1 MSESGDYDPGVWTG
15 YDFRSARATYDS
27 YAGRSYD
34 KAISKKVAKTDLI
47 PERIDTKSTAPLVIA
62 CDVTGSMGEWPA
74 TIFSKL
80 PYLDLEGQEYLG
92 EDMEI
97 SFAAVGDVFS
107 DTYPLQ
113 VRPFGRG
120 KELEARLKELI
131 IEGNGGGQTCESYDV
146 AAYYYS
152 HNVDMPNAIKP
163 IFIFIGDE
171 GLYDFLDKDK
181 TSELCHIDK
190 VERIGV
196 EKVIKE
202 LQNKFAV
209 YLVRKPYGTN
219 NVDATSPTDIKIQ
232 EQWAGL
238 LGADHV
244 CILPDAS
251 RVVDVIFGILARETG
266 RIDYFEDEIK
276 GRQKPEQVKE
286 VMKSLLTIHKVG
298 KDKSLKK
305 IAGPKGGKS
314 VTRRSKKAGDDE
326 DDLPVSKSL
335 LDD

>member
-1 MSESGDYDPGVWTG
+1 MSESSDYDPGPWTG
-15 YDFRSARATYDS
+15 YDFRSARASYDA

-34 KAISKKVAKTDLI
+34 VAVSKKVAKTDLI
-47 PERIDTKSTAPLVIA
+47 PEKIETKSSAPLVIA

-107 DTYPLQ
+107 DKYPLQ

-120 KELEARLKELI
+120 KDLEARLKELI
-131 IEGNGGGQTCESYDV
+131 VEGNGGGQTCESYDI
-146 AAYYYS
+146 AAYYYA
-152 HNVDMPNAIKP
+152 HNVEMPNAIKP

-171 GLYDFLDKDK
+171 GLYDFLDKNSAE
-181 TSELCHIDK
+181 TLCFGTDVKRIT
-190 VERIGV
+190 VEQ
-196 EKVIKE
+196 VIRE

-209 YLVRKPYGTN
+209 YLVRKPYGS
-219 NVDATSPTDIKIQ
+219 TSESNAHESVNFKIQ
-232 EQWAGL
+232 SQWEKL
-238 LGADHV
+238 LGEDHV

-266 RIDYFEDEIK
+266 RVDYFKDEIK
-276 GRQKPEQVKE
+276 GRQKPEQVDV
-286 VMKSLLTIHKVG
+286 VMKSLVTIHKI
-298 KDKSLKK
+298 DKKSVKK
-305 IAGPKGGKS
+305 IEGPKTSKS
-314 VTRRSKKAGDDE
+314 ITRRSKSSVNE
-326 DDLPVSKSL
+326 DDLPASRSL
-335 LDD
+335 LD

>member
-1 MSESGDYDPGVWTG
+1 MSESGDYDPGPWSG
-15 YDFRSARATYDS
+15 YDFRSARASYDA
-27 YAGRSYD
+27 YAGRSYT
-34 KAISKKVAKTDLI
+34 AAVSKKVAKTDLI
-47 PERIDTKSTAPLVIA
+47 PERIETKSTSPLVIA

-97 SFAAVGDVFS
+97 SFAAVGDAFS
-107 DTYPLQ
+107 DNYPLQ

-120 KELEARLKELI
+120 KDLEQRLKELV
-131 IEGNGGGQTCESYDV
+131 IEGNGGGQYCESYDI

-171 GLYDFLDKDK
+171 GLYDFLDKEHVETLCFGK
-181 TSELCHIDK
+181 TDRMS
-190 VERIGV
+190 VEQ
-196 EKVIKE
+196 VIRE
-202 LQNKFAV
+202 LQNKFSV
-209 YLVRKPYGTN
+209 YLVRKPYGSVSSKN
-219 NVDATSPTDIKIQ
+219 DTSSLDYKIQ
-232 EQWAGL
+232 SQWEKL
-238 LGADHV
+238 LGEDHV

-266 RIDYFEDEIK
+266 RVDYFEDEIK
-276 GRQKPEQVKE
+276 GRQKPEQVDV
-286 VMKSLLTIHKVG
+286 VMKSLVSIHAIDK
-298 KDKSLKK
+298 KKSLKK
-305 IAGPKGGKS
+305 LAGPKNSKS
-314 VTRRSKKAGDDE
+314 VTRRSKGKDD
-326 DDLPVSKSL
+326 DDLPASRSL